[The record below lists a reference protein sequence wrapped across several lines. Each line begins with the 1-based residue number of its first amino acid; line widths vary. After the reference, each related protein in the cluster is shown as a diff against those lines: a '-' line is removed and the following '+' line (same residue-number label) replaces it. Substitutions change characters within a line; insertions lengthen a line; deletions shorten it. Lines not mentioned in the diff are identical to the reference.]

1 MVTSNLTPLPSEG
14 AASPVNVGDVERL
27 VSLVG
32 GGALVLAGL
41 ASKGG
46 LGKLLLPLAG
56 GMLVYRGMSGHCSL
70 YSSMG
75 LNTAEPTGEATSV
88 RAGHGFK
95 VEERITI
102 GRPVEEVYSFWRQ
115 LDQLPSFMGHL
126 REVRVLDQHR
136 SHWVAKAPLGLSMEW
151 DAEIINDGPNDV
163 IAWRSLEGSAV
174 DTAGSGHFRRAP
186 GNAGTEVHVSLKY
199 DPPGGKVGSWFAWL
213 LGQAP
218 EQQIRE
224 DLRRLQQML
233 EAGGTSA
240 PQAQLAGRA

>member
-1 MVTSNLTPLPSEG
+1 MTTNALASQSRQASSG
-14 AASPVNVGDVERL
+14 AVNVGDIERL
-27 VSLVG
+27 VSVVG
-32 GGALVLAGL
+32 GGALVLTGL
-41 ASKGG
+41 AGRSG
-46 LGKLLLPLAG
+46 LGKLLLPLVG

-95 VEERITI
+95 VEESITI
-102 GRPVEEVYSFWRQ
+102 RRPVEEVYSFWRK
-115 LDQLPSFMGHL
+115 LEQLPRFMGHL

-136 SHWVAKAPLGLSMEW
+136 SHWVAKAPLGMSMEW

-174 DTAGSGHFRRAP
+174 DTAGSVHFRRA
-186 GNAGTEVHVSLKY
+186 GNGGTEVHVSLKY

-240 PQAQLAGRA
+240 PQMQMAGRS